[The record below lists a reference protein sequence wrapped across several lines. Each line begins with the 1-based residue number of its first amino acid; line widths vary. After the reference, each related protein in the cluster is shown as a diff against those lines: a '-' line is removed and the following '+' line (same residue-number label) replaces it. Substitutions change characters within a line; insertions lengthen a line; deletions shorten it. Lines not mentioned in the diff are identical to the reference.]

1 MKRNLLSV
9 ICFTLVFTLLTG
21 IRESKAIDF
30 EGQES
35 KYMKLCSSSS
45 LSQNEST
52 CRAFNNY
59 LKKKNSQLKKD
70 ISNTKNQ
77 IDETQTNLNKVSSEI
92 TALNDEIAKKEQ
104 EITYL
109 ENSIKQLEDNITK
122 RDNEV
127 KERMYSMQSYNN
139 SNSYIEFVFG
149 ASSFSDFF
157 ARIES
162 VNEITE
168 YDEDLIRKLADE
180 KKQVEVQKS
189 TVQTAKA
196 NVENQKKKQISL
208 QAHYESLYAKQNA
221 ALLQQQQDQKST
233 ANAQGQLDAAL
244 SALVDQSESSSNG
257 VTGNSELGKK
267 IAQKALSKQGCM
279 YLWGACHSMSEI
291 ANPAT
296 NRFDCSG
303 LVSWAF
309 YQAGCNIGSN
319 TTSTLLGKGI
329 SVTSSQLQAGDIILF
344 KNSSGNV
351 CHVGIAINNS
361 QMVHAPQTG
370 KPVQVA
376 NLTSGWRARVIS
388 YRRLY

>member
-1 MKRNLLSV
+1 MKKILLS
-9 ICFTLVFTLLTG
+9 IMCFTLIFTLFG
-21 IRESKAIDF
+21 KIQDSQAIDF

-35 KYMKLCSSSS
+35 KYMKLCSSS
-45 LSQNEST
+45 LSSNEST
-52 CRAFNNY
+52 CREFNNY
-59 LKKKNSQLKKD
+59 LKKKNSQLKKE
-70 ISNTKNQ
+70 ISNSKNQ
-77 IDETQTNLNKVSSEI
+77 IDETQTNLKKIASQI
-92 TALNDEIAKKEQ
+92 TSLNDEIAKKEQ

-109 ENSIKQLEDNITK
+109 ENSIKQLEADIEK
-122 RDNEV
+122 RDDEI
-127 KERMYSMQSYNN
+127 KIRMYAMQSYNN
-139 SNSYIEFVFG
+139 SNSYVEYVFG

-157 ARIES
+157 SRIES
-162 VNEITE
+162 LNEITE
-168 YDEDLIRKLADE
+168 YDEDLIKKLVDE
-180 KKQVEVQKS
+180 RKQVEQQKA
-189 TVQTAKA
+189 TVQTAKV
-196 NVENQKKKQISL
+196 NVENQKKQQVAL
-208 QAHYESLYAKQNA
+208 QEHYESLFAAQNA
-221 ALLQQQQDQKST
+221 NLLKQQQEQKST

-244 SALVDQSESSSNG
+244 SALVDETESTSKG
-257 VTGNSELGKK
+257 VTGDSELGQK

-291 ANPAT
+291 SNPAT

-303 LVSWAF
+303 LVSWAH

-329 SVTSSQLQAGDIILF
+329 SITSSQLQAGDIILF

-351 CHVGIAINNS
+351 SHVGIAINNS